1 MFINLQALRA
11 ALMVVCAVALAFV
24 VWRLI
29 LPLVVM
35 HMAGVGV
42 AVPLPKRFV
51 RAYPKLAT
59 YLFVVG
65 GPMLFVVLAMA
76 FIWLVRLR
84 LTPR

>member
-1 MFINLQALRA
+1 MFISLRF

-24 VWRLI
+24 AWRFI
-29 LPLVVM
+29 LPLVAM

-65 GPMLFVVLAMA
+65 GPMLFLGLVMA
-76 FIWLVRLR
+76 FIWLVRMR